1 MCVHVHAW
9 VHASCVVVYGES
21 RVFECV
27 CVCVCVCEVDVDGY
41 RSFCFADDW
50 CFFFTLMMVVY
61 CAVKCELITCTC
73 VLAMGLVGTKRVIFF
88 FFFSVHLPSI
98 VVNTWVSLAKTK

>member
-1 MCVHVHAW
+1 MFMRGFMRPVWLCMVRAVSLS
-9 VHASCVVVYGES
+9 V
-21 RVFECV
+21 CV